1 MKANATQPNV
11 IRTHALA
18 ELTSHGILFDTSGA
32 TATTVSG
39 LGGIGA
45 QNTSFSHCAPLFLE
59 AGCSIKYLATAQLQ
73 AAIKLAKK
81 RPHLHPI
88 IKRPITAKLSAQK
101 NEIQSLRE
109 PDISRPNAA
118 HACNLKFRDRESRTK
133 SSEIFVVN

>member
-59 AGCSIKYLATAQLQ
+59 TGCSIKYLPTAQVQ

-101 NEIQSLRE
+101 NEIQSVRDQKGGARGMELRKE
-109 PDISRPNAA
+109 GRAKMRPLNKPTTL
-118 HACNLKFRDRESRTK
+118 NS
-133 SSEIFVVN
+133 I